1 MRELLER
8 IITHPMFYL
17 TAALCIIG
25 LAFVLVARYFAAGII
40 SEDVGGAIIVFVSIL
55 LLCVGWR

>member
-1 MRELLER
+1 MKQLLER

-25 LAFVLVARYFAAGII
+25 MAFVLVARFFSAGVI
-40 SEDVGGAIIVFVSIL
+40 SEDVGGAIIVLVSIL